1 MSENENYNDIDFEYN
16 ITNIKDK
23 TDNYEEDELIEK
35 LDLLEKKW
43 CENYDNLSIIEII
56 KKCLNK
62 FKLNENYTKEELEN
76 AIDRCKYYILHI
88 NYNFQNNNMID
99 VEDSD
104 NEYLLK
110 FNKIFE
116 TFYYTQRT
124 LLNALLLNY
133 STTNNQE
140 QILNTD
146 IGLFRFVPIDY

>member
-1 MSENENYNDIDFEYN
+1 MSGNENYNDIDFEYN

-23 TDNYEEDELIEK
+23 TDNYEEEELIEK

-76 AIDRCKYYILHI
+76 AFDRCKYYILHI

-99 VEDSD
+99 VEDTD

-110 FNKIFE
+110 LADDKPKLYTLDFNRLKFSIEYIIAF
-116 TFYYTQRT
+116 TTSYT
-124 LLNALLLNY
+124 
-133 STTNNQE
+133 
-140 QILNTD
+140 
-146 IGLFRFVPIDY
+146 

>member
-76 AIDRCKYYILHI
+76 AFDTV
-88 NYNFQNNNMID
+88 NYNI
-99 VEDSD
+99 
-104 NEYLLK
+104 LLSK
-110 FNKIFE
+110 LDHYGI
-116 TFYYTQRT
+116 RDT
-124 LLNALLLNY
+124 LLTWIASYLSN
-133 STTNNQE
+133 
-140 QILNTD
+140 
-146 IGLFRFVPIDY
+146 RK